1 MKTNAGWLLTILAG
15 LLLAAG
21 PVFAEKQ
28 PEPREPETPAETSEA
43 GEREE
48 PESAEPPAAAE
59 STPAPLFNYVPPDRG
74 APSNRIGGGTRGDDG
89 EYLVVALVPED
100 HIGRTT
106 RESPVL
112 VWYRAP
118 SAKGTFEFSLND
130 ETGGTVLARETL
142 APPERGYAT
151 IDTEDLGVR
160 LSPDRLYSW
169 FITLVVDPA
178 DPSLDKLSGGYIQRV
193 EMAPDLA
200 ESLFKASPASR
211 AAGFAQAGIWYD
223 ALALLTAQIQSRPDA
238 DALREGRAKLLKA
251 VKLPP
256 LPE

>member
-1 MKTNAGWLLTILAG
+1 MKTKSGWLLILLAG
-15 LLLAAG
+15 LLMASPAAWADKG
-21 PVFAEKQ
+21 ETKESETEAEA
-28 PEPREPETPAETSEA
+28 PENV
-43 GEREE
+43 
-48 PESAEPPAAAE
+48 EPPAEETMDSDAASE

-89 EYLVVALVPED
+89 EFLVVALVPED

-118 SAKGTFEFSLND
+118 TAKGTFEFSLND
-130 ETGGTVLARETL
+130 ETGGTVLARKTL
-142 APPERGYAT
+142 TPPEDGGYAT
-151 IDTEDLGVR
+151 IDTGELEVR

-169 FITLVVDPA
+169 FVTLVVDPA

-193 EMAPDLA
+193 EMPQELGK
-200 ESLFKASPASR
+200 SLFNAAPASR

-223 ALALLTAQIQSRPDA
+223 ALAVLTAQIQARPESET
-238 DALREGRAKLLKA
+238 LRENRVTLLKA
-251 VKLPP
+251 VNLPA